1 MMIQSMPATPITSD
15 AIICPPPSM
24 PVWTPIPGVYSPP
37 CCVPGMKCTLLWM
50 REDVPHHAMGLFIG
64 AKGVHF
70 KNITALSGAAYLFLR
85 NQDGRFFVEIWGY
98 PGTEFT
104 AMNTLCYHWNYN
116 VLPFVV

>member
-1 MMIQSMPATPITSD
+1 MIQSMPAPMTSD
-15 AIICPPPSM
+15 TNAM

-37 CCVPGMKCTLLWM
+37 CNVPGMKCTLLWM

-85 NQDGRFFVEIWGY
+85 NQDGRFYVEIWGY